1 VARSAYYEWAQGKS
15 HRHKGYRGQRAT
27 DKKVRESFEFHRGR
41 YGTKRLADEL
51 GMSRERVRGSMR
63 RQGLAA
69 LRPGRRMR
77 TTDSKHNLPVFG
89 NLLREM
95 GNEARGAGEVF
106 VGDITYLPLRGGKF
120 CYLTCLQDKCTKRI
134 AGWNVSANMKAAAAI
149 DVVRQAHSGGWI
161 KEGAIIHT
169 DQGAQYASNGYRQLL
184 SKNGFRQSM
193 SRKGNCYDN
202 AQAESLFSRI
212 KTELMIDGFFET
224 VDQARS
230 EMRMYIDGYYNT
242 IRRHSALGN
251 RSPMKFEK
259 YLKSKEQR
267 LESVRHT

>member
-1 VARSAYYEWAQGKS
+1 
-15 HRHKGYRGQRAT
+15 
-27 DKKVRESFEFHRGR
+27 
-41 YGTKRLADEL
+41 
-51 GMSRERVRGSMR
+51 
-63 RQGLAA
+63 
-69 LRPGRRMR
+69 
-77 TTDSKHNLPVFG
+77 
-89 NLLREM
+89 
-95 GNEARGAGEVF
+95 
-106 VGDITYLPLRGGKF
+106 
-120 CYLTCLQDKCTKRI
+120 
-134 AGWNVSANMKAAAAI
+134 MKAAAAI

-161 KEGAIIHT
+161 KEGAIVHT

-259 YLKSKEQR
+259 YLKSKERR